1 MIPEEKP
8 KDKVDYVKQKV
19 QEIQSLYEYS
29 IKPHKNH
36 ILYEID
42 IITAAIVEAQ
52 FDRPPVVKWE
62 DAVNGSIS
70 VNKKI
75 TKKPNCIYISA
86 MNKKNAIKILNK
98 IIKKTTNK
106 L

>member
-8 KDKVDYVKQKV
+8 KDKVDHVKQQV

-42 IITAAIVEAQ
+42 IVSGTIVEAQ

-98 IIKKTTNK
+98 ITNK
-106 L
+106 VKS

>member
-1 MIPEEKP
+1 MIPEEKH
-8 KDKVDYVKQKV
+8 KDKVDHVKQQV

-42 IITAAIVEAQ
+42 IVNGTIVKAQ

-62 DAVNGSIS
+62 DAVKGSIS
-70 VNKKI
+70 VNKKV

-98 IIKKTTNK
+98 ITNK
-106 L
+106 VRP